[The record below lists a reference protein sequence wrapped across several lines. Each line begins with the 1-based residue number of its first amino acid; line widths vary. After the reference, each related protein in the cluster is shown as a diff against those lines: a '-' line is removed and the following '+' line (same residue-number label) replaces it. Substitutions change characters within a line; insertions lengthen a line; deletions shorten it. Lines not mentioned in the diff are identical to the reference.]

1 MHVKTFT
8 APTAAKAM
16 ALVREDLGE
25 DAIIVS
31 TQRNTEGPGIHI
43 VAAEGK
49 PAGTAPVTAQRKTDS
64 ALKTAFDGGVDGGV
78 DGGFNGGPH
87 RLDIYETVCR
97 TLDYHG
103 VPGPL
108 TERLSHAAA
117 ALGASDPAAAL
128 AGAMDA
134 HFSFSAIPSPR
145 DAKPV
150 MLIGPPGAG
159 KTLTTAKLTARAVM
173 AGQSVGVITADT
185 KRAGAGE
192 QLDAFMRVL
201 KVDMKTATT
210 PGELAEAA
218 ARLEDR
224 DVVYIDTAAV
234 NPYLDGDMA
243 ALGGLI
249 QATEADPLVVLTA
262 GGNALDTADMARAFA
277 DIGARRMVATRLD
290 VTKRMGCLLAA
301 ADQSRLAFSGVSITP
316 SVAKGLNAINAVSLA
331 RLIMPVALR
340 DAPEVP
346 AESPVAQ
353 NTPMAQAKRQIRGQT
368 RGQIRAAS

>member
-8 APTAAKAM
+8 APTTIKAM
-16 ALVREDLGE
+16 ALVREELGE

-31 TQRNTEGPGIHI
+31 THRNTEGPGVHI
-43 VAAEGK
+43 VAAQGK
-49 PAGTAPVTAQRKTDS
+49 PAGAGNGLEA
-64 ALKTAFDGGVDGGV
+64 
-78 DGGFNGGPH
+78 GFYGGPG

-103 VPGPL
+103 VPGSL

-117 ALGASDPAAAL
+117 ALGASDPCAAL

-134 HFSFSAIPSPR
+134 HFAFSPIPSPR

-173 AGQSVGVITADT
+173 AGQSVGVITTDT

-192 QLDAFMRVL
+192 QLNAFMRVL
-201 KVDMKTATT
+201 KVDMKTAAT

-218 ARLEDR
+218 ARMEHR

-249 QATEADPLVVLTA
+249 KATEADPLVVLAA

-277 DIGARRMVATRLD
+277 DIGAWRMVATRLD
-290 VTKRMGCLLAA
+290 VARHMGCLLAA
-301 ADQSRLAFSGVSITP
+301 ADHSRLAFSGVSITP
-316 SVAKGLNAINAVSLA
+316 SVAKGLSAINAVSLA
-331 RLIMPVALR
+331 RLIMPEAHIGASE
-340 DAPEVP
+340 APVKAP
-346 AESPVAQ
+346 GRPVAR
-353 NTPMAQAKRQIRGQT
+353 NAPTAQAGT
-368 RGQIRAAS
+368 AS

>member
-8 APTAAKAM
+8 APTTIKAM
-16 ALVREDLGE
+16 ALVREELGE
-25 DAIIVS
+25 DAVIVS
-31 TQRNTEGPGIHI
+31 TQLNTEGPGVHI
-43 VAAEGK
+43 VASQGK
-49 PAGTAPVTAQRKTDS
+49 PAGAAPPASISKTAPNG
-64 ALKTAFDGGVDGGV
+64 ALTQAGNGFEAGFDGGPG
-78 DGGFNGGPH
+78 

-117 ALGASDPAAAL
+117 LGAPDPCAAL

-134 HFSFSAIPSPR
+134 HFAFSAVPSPR

-173 AGQSVGVITADT
+173 AGQSVGVITTDT

-201 KVDMKTATT
+201 KVEMKTAAT

-218 ARLEDR
+218 ARMEDR
-224 DVVYIDTAAV
+224 DVVYIDTTAV

-243 ALGGLI
+243 ALGDMI
-249 QATEADPLVVLTA
+249 KATEADPLVVLAA
-262 GGNALDTADMARAFA
+262 GGNALDAADMAQAFA

-290 VTKRMGCLLAA
+290 VARRMGCLLAA
-301 ADQSRLAFSGVSITP
+301 ADHSRLAFSGVSITP
-316 SVAKGLNAINAVSLA
+316 SVAKGLSAINAVSLA
-331 RLIMPVALR
+331 RLIMPAAHR
-340 DAPEVP
+340 GAAEAP
-346 AESPVAQ
+346 AGLPVAQ
-353 NTPMAQAKRQIRGQT
+353 NTPMAQARGQT
-368 RGQIRAAS
+368 KAAS

>member
-1 MHVKTFT
+1 MLVKTFT
-8 APTAAKAM
+8 ASTTVKAM
-16 ALVREDLGE
+16 ALVREELGE

-49 PAGTAPVTAQRKTDS
+49 PDGAPRPAFMPKITPNG
-64 ALKTAFDGGVDGGV
+64 ALTEART
-78 DGGFNGGPH
+78 GFNEGPG

-103 VPGPL
+103 VPGSL

-117 ALGASDPAAAL
+117 ALGAPDPAAAL

-134 HFSFSAIPSPR
+134 HFAFSAVPSPR

-173 AGQSVGVITADT
+173 AGQSVGVITTDT

-192 QLDAFMRVL
+192 QLNAFMRVL
-201 KVDMKTATT
+201 KVDMKTAAT

-218 ARLEDR
+218 ARMEDR

-249 QATEADPLVVLTA
+249 KATEADPLVVLAA
-262 GGNALDTADMARAFA
+262 GGDALDTADMARAFA

-290 VTKRMGCLLAA
+290 VARRMGCLLAA
-301 ADQSRLAFSGVSITP
+301 ADHSRLAFSGVSITP
-316 SVAKGLNAINAVSLA
+316 SVAKGLSAINAVSLA
-331 RLIMPVALR
+331 RLIMPETLTG
-340 DAPEVP
+340 APEAP
-346 AESPVAQ
+346 IEAPVAQ
-353 NTPMAQAKRQIRGQT
+353 NASKERA
-368 RGQIRAAS
+368 RAAS

>member
-1 MHVKTFT
+1 MTSP
-8 APTAAKAM
+8 AD
-16 ALVREDLGE
+16 EE
-25 DAIIVS
+25 EQDAIAA
-31 TQRNTEGPGIHI
+31 EGEASMAGDEGDGGARDAGEGGDEQDDL
-43 VAAEGK
+43 AAEWESMVGDEEGK
-49 PAGTAPVTAQRKTDS
+49 PAAAAPFTAQRKTGS
-64 ALKTAFDGGVDGGV
+64 AIEAAFDGGPG
-78 DGGFNGGPH
+78 

-108 TERLSHAAA
+108 TERLSHTAA
-117 ALGASDPAAAL
+117 ALGAPDPLAAL

-134 HFSFSAIPSPR
+134 HFAFSAVPSPR

-185 KRAGAGE
+185 KRAGARE
-192 QLDAFMRVL
+192 RLDAFMRVL
-201 KVDMKTATT
+201 KVDLKTATT

-218 ARLEDR
+218 ARMEDR

-249 QATEADPLVVLTA
+249 QATEADPLVVLAA

-290 VTKRMGCLLAA
+290 AARRMGCLLAA
-301 ADQSRLAFSGVSITP
+301 ADHSRLAFSGVSFTP
-316 SVAKGLNAINAVSLA
+316 RVAKGLSTINAVSLA
-331 RLIMPVALR
+331 RLIMPAALR
-340 DAPEVP
+340 GA
-346 AESPVAQ
+346 AEAPVAQ
-353 NTPMAQAKRQIRGQT
+353 NTPIAQARGQT
-368 RGQIRAAS
+368 RGQIREQIRAAS

>member
-8 APTAAKAM
+8 APTTVEAM
-16 ALVREDLGE
+16 ALVRKELGE

-31 TQRNTEGPGIHI
+31 TQRNTEGPGVHI
-43 VAAEGK
+43 VASQGK
-49 PAGTAPVTAQRKTDS
+49 PAGAAPPASIPKAAPNG
-64 ALKTAFDGGVDGGV
+64 ALTQAGNGLKAGFDGGFDGGP
-78 DGGFNGGPH
+78 G

-103 VPGPL
+103 VPGSL
-108 TERLSHAAA
+108 TERLSHTAAT
-117 ALGASDPAAAL
+117 LGAPDPCAAL

-134 HFSFSAIPSPR
+134 HFSFSAVPSPR

-173 AGQSVGVITADT
+173 AGQSVGVITTDT

-218 ARLEDR
+218 ARMEDR

-249 QATEADPLVVLTA
+249 KATEADPLMVLAA
-262 GGNALDTADMARAFA
+262 GGNALDAADMAQAFA

-290 VTKRMGCLLAA
+290 VARRMGCLLAA
-301 ADQSRLAFSGVSITP
+301 ADHSRLAFSGVSITP
-316 SVAKGLNAINAVSLA
+316 SVAKGLSAINAVSLA
-331 RLIMPVALR
+331 RLIMPAALR
-340 DAPEVP
+340 GAAEAP
-346 AESPVAQ
+346 AEPPVAQ
-353 NTPMAQAKRQIRGQT
+353 NTPMAQARGQT